1 MKKAGCMIKA
11 LLICLEREKMKT
23 AVVSFNSK
31 GHIIAEK
38 LNKLFKADLY
48 RKNQGEENFNIYK
61 LTNRLMQEYEAI
73 IFISSTGIAVR
84 AIAPFIKNKEVDP
97 AVLVIDV
104 FGKYVIS
111 LLSGHLG
118 GANALT
124 LKVSEYLGA
133 EPIITTA
140 TEGLGIKAPDIV
152 AKENGLI
159 IDNMKTAKDIAAL
172 LVDDKKV
179 AFIDDGNLINT
190 PKGYNKDLEDAL
202 GVVIVSNKAIDVNY
216 SALKVL
222 RLIRKNIVLGI
233 GCRKDYSLEKMK
245 DIVLKELAEQN
256 IDNRAVKA
264 IATIEVKKDEKAILA
279 LSDYLDSELK
289 LFTKTEIE
297 EVQQKYE
304 GSDFVLKNVGVRA
317 VCEPCV
323 ELYGAK
329 LLTGKLSVDGMTI
342 CIGKV

>member
-1 MKKAGCMIKA
+1 
-11 LLICLEREKMKT
+11 MKT

-31 GHIIAEK
+31 GHIIADK
-38 LNKLFKADLY
+38 LNKLYEADLY
-48 RKNQGEENFNIYK
+48 KKNQGETFNISE
-61 LTNRLMQEYEAI
+61 LTKRLIEDYEAI

-124 LKVSEYLGA
+124 LKLSEYLSA

-140 TEGLGIKAPDIV
+140 TDSLGIKAPDIL

-159 IDNMKTAKDIAAL
+159 IDNMKAAKDIAAL
-172 LVDDKKV
+172 LVDDKKA
-179 AFIDDGNLINT
+179 AFIDDDNLINL
-190 PKGYNKDLEDAL
+190 PRGYTSDLEDVQ
-202 GVVIVSNKAIDVNY
+202 GVVVVGNKAKDKNY

-222 RLIRKNIVLGI
+222 KLIRKNIILGI
-233 GCRKDYSLEKMK
+233 GCRKDYPVEKMK
-245 DIVLKELAEQN
+245 DIVLQKLAEYN
-256 IDNRAVKA
+256 IDKRAVKA
-264 IATIEVKKDEKAILA
+264 IATIEIKKDEKAILA
-279 LSDYLDSELK
+279 LSKYLDADLK
-289 LFTKTEIE
+289 IFTKAEIE
-297 EVQQKYE
+297 EAQNKYK
-304 GSDFVLKNVGVRA
+304 GSNFVFKSVGVRA
-317 VCEPCV
+317 VCEPCT
-323 ELYGAK
+323 ELCGAK
-329 LLTGKLSVDGMTI
+329 LQTGKLCIEGMTL